1 MRRQALLFLVA
12 VQFLT
17 RLPVPRLDGFQ
28 ANWLSAAARYFP
40 LVGVLVG
47 LLGVGAWWVG
57 SQCFPPAVAVGLM
70 MCATL
75 LATGA
80 FHEDG
85 LADTC
90 DGFGGGR
97 TREATL
103 AIMKDSRIGAFGAIG
118 IVMMLGLKWSVTV
131 SLPHSALPIIVMGA
145 HMVSRWCATGLIWR
159 LAYVREE
166 ADAKSTALAG
176 SLSGG
181 NWVLSGALGAIA
193 WAAAA
198 LLFHPSADFPWVRVL
213 LGGTA
218 FALAAA
224 VLAGAYF
231 KQQIGGYT
239 GDCLGAVQQVA
250 ELSFLLAALALL
262 AGAG

>member
-28 ANWLSAAARYFP
+28 ASWLSASARYFP

-47 LLGVGAWWVG
+47 LLGVGVWWLG
-57 SQCFPPAVAVGLM
+57 SLCFPPAVAVGLM

-118 IVMMLGLKWSVTV
+118 IVMMLGLKWSVSA
-131 SLPHSALPIIVMGA
+131 SLPHSALAIIVIGA
-145 HMVSRWCATGLIWR
+145 HMTSRWCAIGIIWR
-159 LAYVREE
+159 LPYVRED
-166 ADAKSTALAG
+166 ADAKSKPLAG
-176 SLSGG
+176 SLGFLD
-181 NWVLSGALGAIA
+181 WLLSGALGALA
-193 WAAAA
+193 LLAAAM
-198 LLFHPSADFPWVRVL
+198 LLEPSGQFPWLRVL
-213 LGGTA
+213 VGGTA
-218 FALAAA
+218 LALAGT
-224 VLAGAYF
+224 VLTGAYF
-231 KQQIGGYT
+231 KHRIGGYT
-239 GDCLGAVQQVA
+239 GDCLGAVQQVS
-250 ELSFLLAALALL
+250 ELSFLLAAFGLL
-262 AGAG
+262 AGVG

>member
-28 ANWLSAAARYFP
+28 ASRLSESARYFP
-40 LVGVLVG
+40 VVGVLVG
-47 LLGVGAWWVG
+47 LLGAGAWWLG
-57 SQCFPPAVAVGLM
+57 SLCFPPAVAVGLM

-90 DGFGGGR
+90 DGFGGAS

-103 AIMKDSRIGAFGAIG
+103 GIMKDSRIGAYGAVG
-118 IVMMLGLKWSVTV
+118 IVMMLGLKWSSLVA
-131 SLPHSALPIIVMGA
+131 LPHAPLPIIAMGA
-145 HMVSRWCATGLIWR
+145 HMVSRWCAIGLIWR
-159 LAYVREE
+159 LPYVRED
-166 ADAKSTALAG
+166 ADAKSKPLAG
-176 SLSGG
+176 SLDSFD
-181 NWVLSGALGAIA
+181 WLLSGALGAPA
-193 WAAAA
+193 LLAAA
-198 LLFHPSADFPWVRVL
+198 LLFNPSADFPWARFLVV
-213 LGGTA
+213 GTA
-218 FALAAA
+218 CALAAT

-231 KQQIGGYT
+231 KNHIGGYT
-239 GDCLGAVQQVA
+239 GDCLGAAQQVS
-250 ELSFLLAALALL
+250 ELSFLLGALGVLGGL
-262 AGAG
+262 S